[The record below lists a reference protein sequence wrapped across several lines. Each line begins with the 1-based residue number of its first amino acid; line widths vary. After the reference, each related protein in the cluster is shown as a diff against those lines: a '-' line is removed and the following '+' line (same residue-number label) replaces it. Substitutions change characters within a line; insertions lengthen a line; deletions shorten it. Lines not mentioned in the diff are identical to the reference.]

1 MRATS
6 KASFEAASARWEPV
20 IAKAGARGVQFGRQ
34 LYQLSDLLEGDA
46 SLSRALTDPSRSAP
60 DKAALVDNIARGK
73 VDDEVADLLVEL
85 VQLRWSAPANLAHA
99 LEVLAVDA
107 ILASAQARGALEKV
121 EDEIFRF
128 DRLLV
133 AERELRRAL
142 VDREASLERRLALV
156 DGLVA
161 GKVEPET
168 QLFIDRSVSDLR
180 ARSIFSA
187 LHGIGDRAA
196 ARRARLVATVIAAS
210 PLSAAQATRLR
221 SILEAAYGRSVQVNV
236 GVDEKLIGG
245 LRITVGSELVDAS
258 IVGRLDEARRRLA
271 S

>member
-6 KASFEAASARWEPV
+6 KASFEAASERWEPV
-20 IAKAGARGVQFGRQ
+20 LAKAAGRGVRFGQ
-34 LYQLSDLLEGDA
+34 ELYELSDLLERNV

-60 DKAALVDNIARGK
+60 DKAALVESIARGK
-73 VDDEVADLLVEL
+73 VDDEVADLLVDL
-85 VQLRWSAPANLAHA
+85 VQLRWSAPTNLSHA

-107 ILASAQARGALEKV
+107 ILASAQARGALETV

-128 DRLLV
+128 GRLL
-133 AERELRRAL
+133 ASERELRRAL
-142 VDREASLERRLALV
+142 ADKQVSIERRLALA

-161 GKVEPET
+161 GKVQPES
-168 QLFIDRSVSDLR
+168 QLFIHRSVSDLR

-187 LHGIGDRAA
+187 LHSIGDRAA

-210 PLSAAQATRLR
+210 PLTAAQAARLR
-221 SILEAAYGRSVQVNV
+221 SILEQAYGRSVRVNV
-236 GVDEKLIGG
+236 GVDEKLVGG
-245 LRITVGSELVDAS
+245 LRIAIGSDLVDAS

-271 S
+271 G